1 MCSNSW
7 LTADF
12 VPCLLLVSFPQLSM
26 CTSMS
31 FVCTVYTLLENACM
45 YFTYHWTCSFSC
57 SGSDGLDAIFALVQI
72 AETLYIPSSFSDLI
86 YVYIYCIIY
95 THYWGLYRL
104 VYFFCVFHF
113 HGASEL
119 SCDSRSQSLIPW
131 RIYDQGHFQVDI
143 VSLSACQ

>member
-12 VPCLLLVSFPQLSM
+12 VPCLLLVSFPQLSI

-45 YFTYHWTCSFSC
+45 YSTYHWTWSFSC

-72 AETLYIPSSFSDLI
+72 AETLYLPLFLTSYICI
-86 YVYIYCIIY
+86 YICIIY
-95 THYWGLYRL
+95 THYCGLYRL

-131 RIYDQGHFQVDI
+131 QIYDQEHFQVDI
-143 VSLSACQ
+143 VSLSICQ